1 MGHRPSSGRH
11 VVSRMGERDHGES
24 LDNQVA
30 EVGEPSAI
38 DVGPR
43 GLHAGGT
50 GHRRGL
56 VVEVA
61 PGVVDASADALPSS
75 HVIPDV
81 AESEPTVSMC
91 EASQAS
97 ASRVARRLVIV
108 SQDLPVHGQPSA
120 ATSPEVLHHVNETL
134 ADNDSDTASASR
146 ASDNREVNFTAV
158 RPARIAG
165 DVVQFDLTVDDGAE
179 RVPVVEA
186 GSATP
191 VAQDDDTDHEM
202 GMSEAGSEGVFEFIE
217 EPEAN
222 VVVPRV
228 AGLREALLSL
238 DRWHLP
244 DLVKKRACVMRS
256 VPRFLKGPY
265 RNALRVALEEATAQ
279 QLCRQERGWKLFT
292 LLPRMLL
299 HRPLRGGLLSKEK
312 LTQRFDAFSHG
323 QWESLLEAS
332 ARCDE
337 QAAVSR
343 RRSQRRDGDHIER
356 RAVRAKML
364 VGLGELSSARQALEG
379 ASLADQAVA
388 HRSQEAP
395 TRVVGPHPS

>member
-1 MGHRPSSGRH
+1 MDRDDEPMVSVGRFALLH
-11 VVSRMGERDHGES
+11 ADR
-24 LDNQVA
+24 VA
-30 EVGEPSAI
+30 GTAI
-38 DVGPR
+38 DF
-43 GLHAGGT
+43 AQ
-50 GHRRGL
+50 
-56 VVEVA
+56 
-61 PGVVDASADALPSS
+61 
-75 HVIPDV
+75 
-81 AESEPTVSMC
+81 PTVSIC
-91 EASQAS
+91 EARQAS

-108 SQDLPVHGQPSA
+108 SQDLPLLGQPSA
-120 ATSPEVLHHVNETL
+120 ATPDVFHHVNDTL
-134 ADNDSDTASASR
+134 VDNDSDTASVSR
-146 ASDNREVNFTAV
+146 ASERDNREVTFTAV
-158 RPARIAG
+158 GPARIAR

-202 GMSEAGSEGVFEFIE
+202 GMSEAGSEGVFEFIA
-217 EPEAN
+217 EPEVN

-238 DRWHLP
+238 DRWNLP

-256 VPRFLKGPY
+256 VPRFLKGPH
-265 RNALRVALEEATAQ
+265 RNALRVALEEATAE
-279 QLCRQERGWKLFT
+279 QLCRQERGWKLFI

-299 HRPLRGGLLSKEK
+299 HRPPRGGLLSKEK
-312 LTQRFDAFSHG
+312 LIQRFDAFSQG

-343 RRSQRRDGDHIER
+343 RRSRRRDGDDGER
-356 RAVRAKML
+356 RAARAEML

-379 ASLADQAVA
+379 ASLAPGT
-388 HRSQEAP
+388 EE
-395 TRVVGPHPS
+395 TRQLLTDRRKRPPELLDPIPP